1 MLTRDYLRNLALD
14 PDEAIKRRNNF
25 IKKEVDTALFNI
37 KICASKRH
45 SKYRINTSV
54 YSSNET
60 IHTGVLE
67 SLRSHL
73 PDSTITV
80 DVLGNGIVIN
90 WS

>member
-1 MLTRDYLRNLALD
+1 MFTRHYLRNLALD
-14 PDEAIKRRNNF
+14 PAEAIKRRDNY
-25 IKKEVDTALFNI
+25 IKKEVDSALYNI
-37 KICASKRH
+37 KVNASKRIT
-45 SKYRINTSV
+45 KYRINTSL
-54 YSSNET
+54 YSSKED

-90 WS
+90 WA